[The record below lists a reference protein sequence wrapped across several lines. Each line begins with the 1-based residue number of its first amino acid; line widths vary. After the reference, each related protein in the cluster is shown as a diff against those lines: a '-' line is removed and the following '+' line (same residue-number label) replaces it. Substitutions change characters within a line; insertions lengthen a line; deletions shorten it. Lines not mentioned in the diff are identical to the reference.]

1 MTPISPANRYD
12 TDLEGRFEARE
23 DDWRNGAVTY
33 QVLVDRYA
41 PAANLGAKQH
51 LYPAPKR
58 LREWSE
64 LPRQG
69 HYLEEARVWSHEVDF
84 WGGDLPS
91 LRARLQHIIDL
102 GADVLYLNPICHA
115 YTNHKYDALDYA
127 EVSPEYGTRQ
137 DVKALAEDLHR
148 HGMKLVLDGVFN
160 HMGRNAPRF
169 QEAKANPA
177 SPWRNWF
184 IFGEGMPGGARSWM
198 QAENLPELNMEHPA
212 VQAWLW
218 GDRDSVVRGYLR
230 DGVDGW
236 RLDVAH
242 DIGMDL
248 LHALTQ
254 AAHEEKPGSLV
265 V

>member
-69 HYLEEARVWSHEVDF
+69 HYLEEARVRSHEVDF

-127 EVSPEYGTRQ
+127 EV
-137 DVKALAEDLHR
+137 
-148 HGMKLVLDGVFN
+148 
-160 HMGRNAPRF
+160 
-169 QEAKANPA
+169 
-177 SPWRNWF
+177 
-184 IFGEGMPGGARSWM
+184 
-198 QAENLPELNMEHPA
+198 
-212 VQAWLW
+212 
-218 GDRDSVVRGYLR
+218 
-230 DGVDGW
+230 
-236 RLDVAH
+236 
-242 DIGMDL
+242 
-248 LHALTQ
+248 
-254 AAHEEKPGSLV
+254 
-265 V
+265 